1 MGGKPSRKGDVY
13 SYGILILEMFTGKR
27 PTNEIFEDDLNL
39 HNFVKMALPERLVE
53 IADSALLPREAEENA
68 LMRGELHG
76 RNSSNTIGGIEIELG
91 NQIRARL
98 RKCLVSVLE
107 IGVSCSK
114 ESPNERMNIGDVT
127 KELQIIRNAYLSH
140 RISAQRQ
147 SAKIY

>member
-27 PTNEIFEDDLNL
+27 PTNEIFKDDFNL

-147 SAKIY
+147 

>member
-1 MGGKPSRKGDVY
+1 
-13 SYGILILEMFTGKR
+13 
-27 PTNEIFEDDLNL
+27 
-39 HNFVKMALPERLVE
+39 
-53 IADSALLPREAEENA
+53 
-68 LMRGELHG
+68 MRRELHG

-91 NQIRARL
+91 NQICARL

-127 KELQIIRNAYLSH
+127 KELQIIKNAYMSH

-147 SAKIY
+147 